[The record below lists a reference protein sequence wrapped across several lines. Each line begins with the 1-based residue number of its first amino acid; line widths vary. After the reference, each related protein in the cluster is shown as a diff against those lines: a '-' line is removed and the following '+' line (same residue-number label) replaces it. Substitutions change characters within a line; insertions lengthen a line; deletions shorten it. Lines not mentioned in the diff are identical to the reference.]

1 MPTFYTRRGDDGM
14 TGLLGEGRVNK
25 YDLRM
30 DTLGAIDEA
39 TAALGLARA
48 QSVLEITQELTV
60 TIQRDL
66 YRLMAETAATQ
77 ENAERFHAINA
88 EKIEWLETEIDALS
102 QRVDVPRE
110 FIIPGDTVAGAA
122 FDVARTIV
130 RRAERFMAALL
141 ARGDVHNTELLKYL
155 NRLSSLL
162 FILELFEN
170 QSAGK
175 NRVTLAKGENG
186 NPD

>member
-1 MPTFYTRRGDDGM
+1 MPGFYTRRGDDGM
-14 TGLLGEGRVNK
+14 TGLLGEGRVAK

-48 QSVLEITQELTV
+48 QSVSETAQELTV
-60 TIQRDL
+60 SVQRDL
-66 YRLMAETAATQ
+66 YLLMAETAATQ

-88 EKIEWLETEIDALS
+88 EKVGWLESNTDALS
-102 QRVDVPRE
+102 LQVEVPRE

-122 FDVARTIV
+122 FDMARTIV

-141 ARGDVHNTELLKYL
+141 ARGDVTNTELLKYL
-155 NRLSSLL
+155 NRLSSFL

-170 QSAGK
+170 QAAGK
-175 NRVTLAKGENG
+175 SQITKAKGDHG